1 MFCHYKTLSNLSILN
16 KINRFK
22 KFVVMKNRRSFLQ
35 LSALGIAGAVAQPS
49 FAMESFEGA
58 AEFPL
63 GFAGYSFARFD
74 IDKMISML
82 QKLNVKNLSLKE
94 IHLPLNSS
102 TEAIEV
108 AKKKFADGGI
118 NVYTVGVIYMRSKE
132 AVDQAFEYARK
143 VGVEMIVGVPNQDL
157 LGYAE
162 TKVKETN
169 IRLAIHNHGPE
180 DKLYPSPKDIYDR
193 IKNFDSRVG
202 LCIDIGHTLRAGVLP
217 EKAVKEYR
225 DRLFDLHVKDVTAMA
240 KDAKV
245 IEIGRGAINYPAFM
259 EALRKVNYKGVC
271 SVEYEKDMTDP
282 LVGMA
287 ESVGFV
293 KGIMRA

>member
-1 MFCHYKTLSNLSILN
+1 
-16 KINRFK
+16 
-22 KFVVMKNRRSFLQ
+22 MKNRRSFLQ
-35 LSALGIAGAVAQPS
+35 LSALGIAGAVAKPS
-49 FAMESFEGA
+49 FALGSFEA
-58 AEFPL
+58 PTTFPL

-74 IDKMISML
+74 IDKMIAML

-102 TEAIEV
+102 NEAIEA

-157 LGYAE
+157 LSYAE
-162 TKVKETN
+162 AKVKETN

-193 IKNFDSRVG
+193 IKNFDPRVG

-217 EKAVKEYR
+217 ERTVKEYR
-225 DRLFDLHVKDVTAMA
+225 DRLFDLHLKDVTAMA

-259 EALRKVNYKGVC
+259 EALKKVNYKGVC

-293 KGIMRA
+293 KGIMRG

>member
-1 MFCHYKTLSNLSILN
+1 
-16 KINRFK
+16 
-22 KFVVMKNRRSFLQ
+22 MKNRRSFLQ
-35 LSALGIAGAVAQPS
+35 LSALGIAGAVAKPS
-49 FAMESFEGA
+49 FALGSFEA
-58 AEFPL
+58 PTTFPL

-74 IDKMISML
+74 IDKMIAML

-102 TEAIEV
+102 NEAIEA

-157 LGYAE
+157 LSYAE
-162 TKVKETN
+162 AKVKETN

-193 IKNFDSRVG
+193 IKNFDPRVG

-217 EKAVKEYR
+217 EKTVKEYR
-225 DRLFDLHVKDVTAMA
+225 DRLFDLHLKDVTAMA

-259 EALRKVNYKGVC
+259 DNFPRETLFLPFMQ
-271 SVEYEKDMTDP
+271 EKYC
-282 LVGMA
+282 
-287 ESVGFV
+287 
-293 KGIMRA
+293 MRLPTLQFN

>member
-1 MFCHYKTLSNLSILN
+1 
-16 KINRFK
+16 
-22 KFVVMKNRRSFLQ
+22 MKNRRSFLQ
-35 LSALGIAGAVAQPS
+35 LSALGVVGAIAKPS
-49 FAMESFEGA
+49 FAMEPFEKST
-58 AEFPL
+58 EFPI
-63 GFAGYSFARFD
+63 GFAGYSFAKFD
-74 IDKMISML
+74 IDKMISMM
-82 QKLNVKNLSLKE
+82 QRLNVKNLSVKE
-94 IHLPLNSS
+94 IHLPLNS
-102 TEAIEV
+102 TKEAIEV
-108 AKKKFADGGI
+108 AKKKFVDGGI

-132 AVDQAFEYARK
+132 AVDQAFDYAK
-143 VGVEMIVGVPNQDL
+143 MVGVEMIVGVPNQDL
-157 LGYAE
+157 LSYAE
-162 TKVKETN
+162 AKVKETN

-217 EKAVKEYR
+217 EKAVKDYR

-245 IEIGRGAINYPAFM
+245 LEIGRGAINYPAFM
-259 EALRKVNYKGVC
+259 EALEKINYKGMC
-271 SVEYEKDMTDP
+271 SIEYEKDMSDP

-293 KGIMRA
+293 RGIMRG

>member
-1 MFCHYKTLSNLSILN
+1 
-16 KINRFK
+16 
-22 KFVVMKNRRSFLQ
+22 MKNRRSFLQ
-35 LSALGIAGAVAQPS
+35 LSALGIAGAVARPS
-49 FAMESFEGA
+49 FAMESFDA
-58 AEFPL
+58 PTEFPL

-132 AVDQAFEYARK
+132 AVDQAFEYAKK
-143 VGVEMIVGVPNQDL
+143 VGVEMIVGVPNQEL
-157 LGYAE
+157 LSYAE
-162 TKVKETN
+162 AKVKETN

-293 KGIMRA
+293 KGIMRG

>member
-1 MFCHYKTLSNLSILN
+1 
-16 KINRFK
+16 
-22 KFVVMKNRRSFLQ
+22 MKNRRSFLQ
-35 LSALGIAGAVAQPS
+35 LSALGIAGAVAKPS
-49 FAMESFEGA
+49 FALGSFEA
-58 AEFPL
+58 PATFPL
-63 GFAGYSFARFD
+63 GFSGYSFARFD
-74 IDKMISML
+74 IDKMIAML

-102 TEAIEV
+102 NEAIEA

-157 LGYAE
+157 LSYAE
-162 TKVKETN
+162 AKVKETN

-193 IKNFDSRVG
+193 IKNFDPRVG

-217 EKAVKEYR
+217 ERTVKEYR
-225 DRLFDLHVKDVTAMA
+225 DRLFDLHLKDVTAMA

-259 EALRKVNYKGVC
+259 EALKKVNYKGVC

-293 KGIMRA
+293 KGIMRG

>member
-1 MFCHYKTLSNLSILN
+1 
-16 KINRFK
+16 
-22 KFVVMKNRRSFLQ
+22 MKNRRSFLQ
-35 LSALGIAGAVAQPS
+35 LSALGIAGAVAKPS
-49 FAMESFEGA
+49 FALGSFEA
-58 AEFPL
+58 PATFPL

-74 IDKMISML
+74 IDKMIAML

-102 TEAIEV
+102 NEAIEA

-157 LGYAE
+157 LSYAE
-162 TKVKETN
+162 AKVKETN

-193 IKNFDSRVG
+193 IKNFDPRVG

-217 EKAVKEYR
+217 ERTVKEYR
-225 DRLFDLHVKDVTAMA
+225 DRLFDLHLKDVTAMA

-259 EALRKVNYKGVC
+259 EALKKVNYKGVC

-293 KGIMRA
+293 KGIMRG

>member
-1 MFCHYKTLSNLSILN
+1 
-16 KINRFK
+16 
-22 KFVVMKNRRSFLQ
+22 MKNRRSFLQ
-35 LSALGIAGAVAQPS
+35 LSAMGIAGAIAKPS
-49 FAMESFEGA
+49 FATEQMEKSG
-58 AEFPL
+58 EFPI
-63 GFAGYSFARFD
+63 GFAGYSFAKFD

-82 QKLNVKNLSLKE
+82 QRLNVKNLSLKE
-94 IHLPLNSS
+94 IHLPLNS
-102 TEAIEV
+102 TKEAIEV
-108 AKKKFADGGI
+108 AKKKFVDGGI
-118 NVYTVGVIYMRSKE
+118 NVYTVGVVYMRSKE
-132 AVDQAFEYARK
+132 AVDQAFEYAK
-143 VGVEMIVGVPNQDL
+143 NVGVEMIVGVPNQDL
-157 LGYAE
+157 LSYAE
-162 TKVKETN
+162 AKVKETN

-217 EKAVKEYR
+217 EKAVKDYR

-245 IEIGRGAINYPAFM
+245 IEIGRGAINYPAFI
-259 EALRKVNYKGVC
+259 EALEKINYKGMC
-271 SVEYEKDMTDP
+271 SIEYEKDMTDP

-293 KGIMRA
+293 KGIIRG

>member
-1 MFCHYKTLSNLSILN
+1 
-16 KINRFK
+16 
-22 KFVVMKNRRSFLQ
+22 MKNRRSFIQ
-35 LSALGIAGAVAQPS
+35 LSALGIAGAVAKPS
-49 FAMESFEGA
+49 FDVPSFDVPSFESA

-63 GFAGYSFARFD
+63 GFAGYSFAKFD

-102 TEAIEV
+102 DEAIEA
-108 AKKKFADGGI
+108 AKKKFAAAGI

-132 AVDQAFEYARK
+132 AVDLAFDYAKK

-157 LGYAE
+157 LSYAE
-162 TKVKETN
+162 AKVKETN

-217 EKAVKEYR
+217 EKAVREYR

-245 IEIGRGAINYPAFM
+245 LEIGRGAINYPAFM
-259 EALRKVNYKGVC
+259 EALRKVNYKGIC
-271 SVEYEKDMTDP
+271 SIEYEKDMTDP

-293 KGIMRA
+293 KGIMRG

>member
-1 MFCHYKTLSNLSILN
+1 
-16 KINRFK
+16 
-22 KFVVMKNRRSFLQ
+22 MKNRRSFLQ
-35 LSALGIAGAVAQPS
+35 LSALGIAGAVAKPS
-49 FAMESFEGA
+49 FALGSFEA
-58 AEFPL
+58 PTTFPL

-74 IDKMISML
+74 IDKMIAML

-102 TEAIEV
+102 NEAIEA
-108 AKKKFADGGI
+108 AKKIFADGGI

-157 LGYAE
+157 LSYAE
-162 TKVKETN
+162 AKVKETN

-193 IKNFDSRVG
+193 IKNFDPRVG

-217 EKAVKEYR
+217 EKTVKEYR
-225 DRLFDLHVKDVTAMA
+225 DRLFDLHLKDVTAMA

-259 EALRKVNYKGVC
+259 EALKKVNYKGVC

>member
-1 MFCHYKTLSNLSILN
+1 
-16 KINRFK
+16 
-22 KFVVMKNRRSFLQ
+22 MKNRRSFLQ
-35 LSALGIAGAVAQPS
+35 LSALGIAGAVAKPS
-49 FAMESFEGA
+49 FALGSFEA
-58 AEFPL
+58 PTTFPL

-74 IDKMISML
+74 IDKMIAML

-102 TEAIEV
+102 NEAIEA

-157 LGYAE
+157 LSYAE
-162 TKVKETN
+162 AKVKETN

-193 IKNFDSRVG
+193 IKNFDPCVG

-217 EKAVKEYR
+217 ERTVKEYR
-225 DRLFDLHVKDVTAMA
+225 DRLFDLHLKDVTAMA

-259 EALRKVNYKGVC
+259 EALKKVNYKGVC

-293 KGIMRA
+293 KGIMRG

>member
-1 MFCHYKTLSNLSILN
+1 
-16 KINRFK
+16 
-22 KFVVMKNRRSFLQ
+22 MKNRRSFLQ
-35 LSALGIAGAVAQPS
+35 FSALGVAGAIANPS
-49 FAMESFEGA
+49 FAMHPLEKSN
-58 AEFPL
+58 EFPI
-63 GFAGYSFARFD
+63 GFAGYSFAKFD

-82 QKLNVKNLSLKE
+82 QRLNVQNLSLKE

-102 TEAIEV
+102 KEAIET
-108 AKKKFADGGI
+108 AKKKFVDGGI
-118 NVYTVGVIYMRSKE
+118 NVYTVGVVYMRSKE
-132 AVDQAFEYARK
+132 AVDQAFEYANM

-157 LGYAE
+157 LSYAE
-162 TKVKETN
+162 AKVKETN

-180 DKLYPSPKDIYDR
+180 DKLYPSPKDVYDR

-217 EKAVKEYR
+217 EKAVKDYR

-245 IEIGRGAINYPAFM
+245 LEIGRGAINYPAFI
-259 EALRKVNYKGVC
+259 EALEKINYKGIC
-271 SVEYEKDMTDP
+271 SIEYEKDMSDP

-293 KGIMRA
+293 KGIIRG